1 MSRKRRPATAKRS
14 WARGTTPPPK
24 APWWK
29 HPLVWV
35 GSIATLLAGG
45 AATAF
50 GTGLGQSLFS
60 AVHDTPTA
68 AAAVNGPPV
77 LIDSVTVDS
86 GRSDFS
92 YVLPQLMVLTSGQLD
107 SLNHLT
113 PDNPQYDQWFTSRG
127 GVLPSPAVLKLVV
140 EGNRPHPVLIV
151 DMGISDHC
159 TQPLN
164 GTLFENGSN
173 GGSVGDL
180 GVRFDLDLTRPVPVN
195 GIAGGSYFAAHSYSL
210 QKGEQAVFQIV
221 SSSTR
226 YCQYRITLTVVDGT
240 RTLTETVSDD
250 GQPFKVTG
258 TLPQAQYEA
267 LYVGSTQ
274 TGMAAPFTRRN
285 PATGKPY

>member
-1 MSRKRRPATAKRS
+1 V
-14 WARGTTPPPK
+14 WA
-24 APWWK
+24 
-29 HPLVWV
+29 

-60 AVHDTPTA
+60 AVHDTPGA
-68 AAAVNGPPV
+68 AAAVSGPPV

-92 YVLPQLMVLTSGQLD
+92 YVLPRPMVLTSGQLD
-107 SLNHLT
+107 SLNRLT

-159 TQPLN
+159 TQPLS

-210 QKGEQAVFQIV
+210 QKGEQAVFQVV

-258 TLPQAQYEA
+258 TLPQARYEA